1 MPNGDYSLNFAC
13 PTCGANPHEKCEL
26 NSGTPRFVSHVERWD
41 IAKDHLRDTNFREK
55 SPLSAWRESVQQV

>member
-1 MPNGDYSLNFAC
+1 
-13 PTCGANPHEKCEL
+13 
-26 NSGTPRFVSHVERWD
+26 VSHVERWD